1 MRKYIVLLFSLVL
14 ITGCKKDKYIECTID
29 INNHVENYSLVG
41 TYKIKYNK
49 DYVISIEKNDVY
61 KSNNKEVK
69 GYLSEYNNLYYYNLN
84 DNYGGITYD
93 IKNDNNSVI
102 INASIDAKK
111 LDITKMVKDNKL
123 DQNYVK
129 FNKITIGGI
138 KKYYESK
145 GAICK

>member
-102 INASIDAKK
+102 INASID
-111 LDITKMVKDNKL
+111 V
-123 DQNYVK
+123 
-129 FNKITIGGI
+129 